1 VNKVQTMAWH
11 FWPRSLFGQVL
22 FMLTLGIVAALV
34 LSLSLLVAD
43 RARLGERL
51 LGDYAIQR
59 IAQIIQIQNDTVPD
73 ERRRLARWMNTPLT
87 HLMFRQPWRQ
97 ATGQPH
103 NGARV
108 PVENAMTRQFAQ
120 RLHAALEQPIPIQVL
135 AINGDDTDR
144 RALPPLETEMDHIRL
159 HPAPWTLSRLWQ
171 VQPPLPRHEEHALLI
186 QAQLDDGSIL
196 TLRHALPPPIRWPL
210 QTMGW
215 LLLLGVI
222 VIASVAWVLRRLTHP
237 LDALAEAA
245 VRLPQNLNQAPLTE
259 AGPTEVIRA
268 AQAFNQ
274 MQRDIQRLIE
284 VRGQALAGVSHDLRL
299 PITRMRLRLAHLPDD
314 ELKQKIENDLTEMD
328 EMIGHTLAFLRA
340 GTTTEPLASLDLDAL
355 LDLLCEDMALLGAEI
370 RRHGSAETP
379 VKARPQALQRALQNV
394 LDNARRYS
402 DGPIDLSVEVR
413 PTDVVIRVE
422 DRGPGIPEADRER
435 IFEPY
440 VRLETSRARHTGGSG
455 LGLAIARASLRAQ
468 GGDIQILA
476 REGGG
481 TRVEITLMRKRLESG
496 TK

>member
-1 VNKVQTMAWH
+1 MAWR

-22 FMLTLGIVAALV
+22 FMLTLGIIAALV
-34 LSLSLLVAD
+34 LSLGLLVAD

-59 IAQIIQIQNDTVPD
+59 IAQIIQIQNDTVPN
-73 ERRRLARWMNTPLT
+73 ERRRLARWMNSPLT

-97 ATGQPH
+97 PGHQATGPH
-103 NGARV
+103 KAAGMS
-108 PVENAMTRQFAQ
+108 VENRMTRQFAQ

-135 AINGDDTDR
+135 AIYRTGADR
-144 RALPPLETEMDHIRL
+144 RSPPDLETEVDPIRL
-159 HPAPWTLSRLWQ
+159 HPAPWALARLWQ
-171 VQPPLPRHEEHALLI
+171 VQPLPPRHEEHALLI
-186 QAQLDDGSIL
+186 QARLDDGRIL

-245 VRLPQNLNQAPLTE
+245 VRLPRNLNQAPLSE
-259 AGPTEVIRA
+259 AGPTEVSRA

-355 LDLLCEDMALLGAEI
+355 LDMLCEDMTLLGAQI
-370 RRHGSAETP
+370 RRHGAAETP

-413 PTDVVIRVE
+413 PNDVVIRVE

-455 LGLAIARASLRAQ
+455 LGLAIARASVRAQ
-468 GGDIQILA
+468 GGDIRILA
-476 REGGG
+476 RKGGG
-481 TRVEITLMRKRLESG
+481 TCVVVTLSKARL
-496 TK
+496 

>member
-1 VNKVQTMAWH
+1 MNKAQTLAWR

-59 IAQIIQIQNDTVPD
+59 IAQIIQIQNDSVPN

-87 HLMFRQPWRQ
+87 HVLFRQPWRQ
-97 ATGQPH
+97 VNSQNNAAGIL
-103 NGARV
+103 
-108 PVENAMTRQFAQ
+108 VENAMTRQFAQ

-135 AINGDDTDR
+135 AINGDDADR
-144 RALPPLETEMDHIRL
+144 RTLPPLATEVDPIRL
-159 HPAPWTLSRLWQ
+159 HPAPWTLARLWE
-171 VQPPLPRHEEHALLI
+171 VQPPPPRHEKHALLI

-196 TLRHALPPPIRWPL
+196 TLRHALPPPIRLPL
-210 QTMGW
+210 QTMAW
-215 LLLLGVI
+215 LLLLGII

-259 AGPTEVIRA
+259 TGPTEVSRA

-314 ELKQKIENDLTEMD
+314 ELKQKIENDLAEMD
-328 EMIGHTLAFLRA
+328 ELIGHTLAFLRA

-355 LDLLCEDMALLGAEI
+355 LDLLCEDMTLLGADI
-370 RRHGSAETP
+370 RRHGSAKTP

-402 DGPIDLSVEVR
+402 DGLIDLSVEVR

-468 GGDIQILA
+468 GGDIHILP
-476 REGGG
+476 REGDG
-481 TRVEITLMRKRLESG
+481 TSVQITLMRAHLEGG

>member
-1 VNKVQTMAWH
+1 MSKMQTVAWRI
-11 FWPRSLFGQVL
+11 WPRSLFGQVL
-22 FMLTLGIVAALV
+22 LMLTLGIVAALV

-59 IAQIIQIQNDTVPD
+59 IAQIIQIQNDTAPD

-97 ATGQPH
+97 PEQQAIGQPY

-108 PVENAMTRQFAQ
+108 LVENPMTRQFAQ

-135 AINGDDTDR
+135 AINGDDPDR
-144 RALPPLETEMDHIRL
+144 HAERTLEPEAAPIL
-159 HPAPWTLSRLWQ
+159 LQQAPWKLDRHWQ
-171 VQPPLPRHEEHALLI
+171 MQPPARSHWEHALLI
-186 QAQLDDGSIL
+186 QARLDDGSIL
-196 TLRHALPPPIRWPL
+196 TLRHALPPPMRWPF

-222 VIASVAWVLRRLTHP
+222 VIAGVAWILRRLTHP
-237 LDALAEAA
+237 LDALVEAA

-259 AGPTEVIRA
+259 VGPTEVSRA
-268 AQAFNQ
+268 AKAFNQ

-284 VRGQALAGVSHDLRL
+284 VRGHALAGVSHDLRL
-299 PITRMRLRLAHLPDD
+299 PITRLRLRLAHLPDD

-340 GTTTEPLASLDLDAL
+340 GTTTEPLVALDLDAL
-355 LDLLCEDMALLGAEI
+355 LDLLCEDMALLGAQI
-370 RRHGSAETP
+370 RRHGAAETP
-379 VKARPQALQRALQNV
+379 VKARPQALQRALQNL

-402 DGPIDLSVEVR
+402 DEPIDLSVKVR
-413 PTDVVIRVE
+413 PTDVVIRIE

-455 LGLAIARASLRAQ
+455 LGLAIARASVRAQ

-481 TRVEITLMRKRLESG
+481 TCVEVTLMRKCL
-496 TK
+496 